1 MSKIKFCNLTKNLRC
16 IRRFEVSKIYLQKSK
31 VINSCMSACPQERG
45 GISPR
50 VKNKCPEQSMN
61 GLEMEGLQ
69 EEGLEKKRLEREVL
83 MELFEPNER
92 NKTIKFYSALF

>member
-1 MSKIKFCNLTKNLRC
+1 MNAALLVPAVKNNL
-16 IRRFEVSKIYLQKSK
+16 
-31 VINSCMSACPQERG
+31 
-45 GISPR
+45 
-50 VKNKCPEQSMN
+50 NKCPEQRRD

-92 NKTIKFYSALF
+92 NKTIKFYSNLLFYEKL

>member
-1 MSKIKFCNLTKNLRC
+1 
-16 IRRFEVSKIYLQKSK
+16 
-31 VINSCMSACPQERG
+31 
-45 GISPR
+45 
-50 VKNKCPEQSMN
+50 MN